1 MIESCLAS
9 GDYGGMVETTRHQ
22 VSTRGQGDVHDLT
35 GLVALVVAKSS
46 LADGVVTVAV
56 VGSTAGITTIEFE
69 PGAIADLNRVWEQL
83 APRHGDYQHHLQWG
97 DDNGSS
103 HVRAAMLGP
112 SISIPFEGGS
122 VCVGP
127 WQQIVL
133 VEFDTRG
140 RNREVIVQL
149 IG

>member
-1 MIESCLAS
+1 
-9 GDYGGMVETTRHQ
+9 MVETMRHQ
-22 VSTRGQGDVHDLT
+22 VATRGQGDVQDLT
-35 GLVALVVAKSS
+35 GLVGRILDDSAIEAG
-46 LADGVVTVAV
+46 LATVAV

-69 PGAIADLNRVWEQL
+69 PGAVADLNRVWEQL
-83 APRHGDYQHHLQWG
+83 APRHGEYQHHLQWG

-112 SISIPFEGGS
+112 SVSIPFEGGS
-122 VCVGP
+122 LCVGT

-140 RNREVIVQL
+140 RNREVVVQL

>member
-1 MIESCLAS
+1 
-9 GDYGGMVETTRHQ
+9 MVETTRHPIE
-22 VSTRGQGDVHDLT
+22 TTGQGDVRDVT
-35 GLVALVVAKSS
+35 GLVARALGASS
-46 LADGVVTVAV
+46 LKAGLATVAV

-69 PGAIADLNRVWEQL
+69 PGAVADLNRVWEQL
-83 APRHGDYQHHLQWG
+83 APRDGEYQHHLQWG

-112 SISIPFEGGS
+112 SISIPFEHGRL
-122 VCVGP
+122 CVGT

-133 VEFDTRG
+133 IEFDTRA
-140 RNREVIVQL
+140 RSREVVVQL

>member
-1 MIESCLAS
+1 
-9 GDYGGMVETTRHQ
+9 MVETMRHQ
-22 VSTRGQGDVHDLT
+22 VATSGQGDVQDLT
-35 GLVALVVAKSS
+35 GLVGRILDDSAIEAG
-46 LADGVVTVAV
+46 LATVAV

-69 PGAIADLNRVWEQL
+69 PGAVADLNRVWEQL

-112 SISIPFEGGS
+112 SVSIPFEGGS
-122 VCVGP
+122 LCVGT

-140 RNREVIVQL
+140 RNREVVVQL